1 MKIDNFQI
9 RERQTASLYTH
20 KFPNLLPQVKIGMRH
35 GCSDSTKN
43 KIKGKVQTSSNVLL
57 LIVGGYQ

>member
-1 MKIDNFQI
+1 MKIVNFQLG
-9 RERQTASLYTH
+9 EDKLPPFKH